1 MSAGTPGR
9 GGTVSVLDVGTS
21 KICCLIAR
29 ALPERSAAASG
40 KRREIEVLGFAHQRS
55 SGVRGGVIA
64 DLSAAEQAIRRTLDT
79 AETRAGVAVGSLYV
93 NVASDRVRSQT
104 VRGTTTVSGDEVS
117 DQDTERALRDAGR
130 QTRVSGMRTLHSMPS
145 RFTLDDVNEIDDPV
159 GMVGGELSVSCNV
172 VRAQEGAL
180 RNLER
185 AINRAHVEVE
195 CMVATPYA
203 SALAATLG
211 DEAELGCVSIDMGAA
226 TTSWAI
232 LSGGRLIHADA
243 IPVGGQHVTSDLARG
258 LSITIEHAER
268 LKVLEASVETGGIGN
283 DHIPVAPFASD
294 GSTALAMIPREQ
306 LTRIVT
312 PRLEETFELVRKR
325 IRASGYGRH
334 ADRRVILTGG
344 AAQLTGVTDLA
355 RRMLARNVRVGRPVG
370 VRGLPP
376 QHKTPAFSAAIGLAV
391 FPQFADRERHVGS
404 AFALP
409 TTGRFARLGR
419 WFRDF

>member
-1 MSAGTPGR
+1 MTAGVTGR
-9 GGTVSVLDVGTS
+9 GGTISVLDIGTS

-29 ALPERSAAASG
+29 AGPERSEAANG
-40 KRREIEVLGFAHQRS
+40 RRREIEVLGFAHQRS
-55 SGVRGGVIA
+55 NGVRGGVIA
-64 DLSAAEQAIRRTLDT
+64 DLSAAEQAIRKTVDA

-93 NVASDRVRSQT
+93 NVASDRVQSQA
-104 VRGTTTVSGDEVS
+104 VRGTTSVSGDEVS
-117 DQDTERALRDAGR
+117 GMDVERALRDAAR
-130 QTRVSGMRTLHSMPS
+130 QTRASGMRTLHSMPS
-145 RFTLDDVNEIDDPV
+145 RFKLDEVDEIDDPV
-159 GMVGGELSVSCNV
+159 GMVGSELSVTCNV
-172 VRAQEGAL
+172 ARAPEGAL

-195 CMVATPYA
+195 RMVATPYA

-232 LSGGRLIHADA
+232 MSGDRLVHADA

-258 LSITIEHAER
+258 LSITIEQAER
-268 LKVLEASVETGGIGN
+268 LKVLEASVATAGTGN
-283 DHIPVAPFASD
+283 DHVTVAPFASD
-294 GSTALAMIPREQ
+294 GSAALAMVPREQ
-306 LTRIVT
+306 IARIVT

-344 AAQLTGVTDLA
+344 AAQLTGVADLA

-370 VRGLPP
+370 VRGLAP

-404 AFALP
+404 SFALP